1 MLHPSYM
8 ELIDH
13 INKVNT
19 EMGNNKINSRNSLVM
34 AASKRARALIDKES
48 PMIVDKY
55 NGRMLSMAIAE
66 MEAEKV
72 GVITRE
78 PSQEEMET
86 VGFDEM
92 AVVDLSDKFDEEE

>member
-8 ELIDH
+8 ELIGH
-13 INKVNT
+13 INKVNE
-19 EMGNNKINSRNSLVM
+19 EMGNEKINSRYSLVM
-34 AASKRARALIDKES
+34 AASKRARALIDKEN

-66 MEAEKV
+66 MEQEKV

-92 AVVDLSDKFDEEE
+92 AVVDLSDQFDEEE

>member
-13 INKVNT
+13 VNNVNK
-19 EMGNNKINSRNSLVM
+19 EMGNPAIDSRYSLVM

-48 PMIVDKY
+48 PMIPDRY
-55 NGRMLSMAIAE
+55 NGRMLSLAIAE
-66 MEAEKV
+66 MEKEKV
-72 GVITRE
+72 GIITRE

-86 VGFDEM
+86 KGFDEM
-92 AVVDLSDKFDEEE
+92 AVVDLSNQYEDEE

>member
-13 INKVNT
+13 INHVNT
-19 EMGNNKINSRNSLVM
+19 EMNEPAINSRYSLVM
-34 AASKRARALIDKES
+34 AAAKRARALIDKES
-48 PMIVDKY
+48 PMIADKY
-55 NGRMLSMAIAE
+55 NGRMLSLAIAE
-66 MEAEKV
+66 MEQEKI

-86 VGFDEM
+86 KGFDEM
-92 AVVDLSDKFDEEE
+92 AVVDLSNQFEDEE

>member
-13 INKVNT
+13 INKVNN
-19 EMGNNKINSRNSLVM
+19 EMGNEKINSRYSLVM
-34 AASKRARALIDKES
+34 AASKRARALIDKEN

-86 VGFDEM
+86 VGFEEM